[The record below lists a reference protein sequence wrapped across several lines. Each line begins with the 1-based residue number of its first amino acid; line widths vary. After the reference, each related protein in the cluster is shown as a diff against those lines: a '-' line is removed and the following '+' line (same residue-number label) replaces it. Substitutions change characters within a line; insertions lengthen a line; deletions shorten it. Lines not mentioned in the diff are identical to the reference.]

1 MLRKESKSDIEQHTA
16 QNQPVHDRR
25 SGGKQQRRY
34 HHEHNVVDSEL
45 LRCNQRSRNNAE
57 QQQRGKKAVYNQFFP
72 QEASKLTTRNAK
84 TDQRK
89 ERIDQIHPFKF
100 SDTQRKHTHQRY
112 DSKGNKRHNRIQPH
126 GFPVF
131 FPYILFYFL
140 IITTTKHKQRN
151 NLIHTFFLSKLCS
164 ITALPVS

>member
-25 SGGKQQRRY
+25 SGGKQQRRCQY
-34 HHEHNVVDSEL
+34 EHNVVDSEL

-84 TDQRK
+84 IDQRK
-89 ERIDQIHPFKF
+89 ERIDQIHPFIF

-112 DSKGNKRHNRIQPH
+112 DSKGNKRHN
-126 GFPVF
+126 
-131 FPYILFYFL
+131 
-140 IITTTKHKQRN
+140 
-151 NLIHTFFLSKLCS
+151 
-164 ITALPVS
+164 

>member
-25 SGGKQQRRY
+25 SGGKQQQRC

-72 QEASKLTTRNAK
+72 KKASKLTTRNAK
-84 TDQRK
+84 IDQRK
-89 ERIDQIHPFKF
+89 ERIGTKP
-100 SDTQRKHTHQRY
+100 RKLVQ
-112 DSKGNKRHNRIQPH
+112 
-126 GFPVF
+126 
-131 FPYILFYFL
+131 
-140 IITTTKHKQRN
+140 TT
-151 NLIHTFFLSKLCS
+151 
-164 ITALPVS
+164 